1 MLLQVCASLLEDGD
15 SLFKMLAPDS
25 LLVGLSIALVVRARP
40 ATSLGI
46 PCRSH
51 CVELIQGLRIALFS
65 AWCNRLRSS
74 VMLNGAV
81 RYPFSQTSTKT
92 DRKECQD
99 GIERLL

>member
-1 MLLQVCASLLEDGD
+1 MYECCGYFPVRRRVFWSPFHSPSVLLQVCASLLEDGD

-51 CVELIQGLRIALFS
+51 CVELIQGLRFALFS
-65 AWCNRLRSS
+65 A
-74 VMLNGAV
+74 
-81 RYPFSQTSTKT
+81 
-92 DRKECQD
+92 
-99 GIERLL
+99 